1 MKKALL
7 TLGLILILTTA
18 CFGAEGEI
26 VQVEVKPDVA
36 TWQLDTVKLLAFTE
50 TGIVTYRKVDATG
63 TGVGE
68 ERAILFMNAED
79 DPETVED
86 ETSTDFTDF
95 INYIT
100 TRIRANDSLKTAI
113 TKAVKIKLGI

>member
-1 MKKALL
+1 MKRALL
-7 TLGLILILTTA
+7 TLGLILLLTTA
-18 CFGAEGEI
+18 GFCAEGEI

-50 TGIVTYRKVDATG
+50 TGIVTYRKVDAAG
-63 TGVGE
+63 VGVGE